1 MNDNHYPKGSPKGK
15 GGQFAPKGANGVA
28 GAMGLDEASTS
39 FDLPKQRKLDA
50 QYSKTALPAL
60 GSYAPEIQQTAV
72 ALHDQSI
79 ANEAPITNDMKKIA
93 KIIGGNLVGLDN
105 VVKSPASI
113 AHKIQEN
120 MEYYGNTAQE
130 AIEWCDDLVRY
141 TVLFQPN
148 EFANGTNDFIESL
161 ISKGYQ
167 VKYLQNRYLASKTG
181 MVQEGYKDV
190 GLKLLSPNGHKVE
203 VQFMVPKMYAAKNGL
218 SIDEYG
224 NLSKR
229 TDGVMSGHDYYDMQ
243 KQAKISDMSDEE
255 KEERLRYLDFMNKT
269 IYKDIEIP
277 QGVEGIRREKYYG

>member
-1 MNDNHYPKGSPKGK
+1 MNENHYPKGSSK
-15 GGQFAPKGANGVA
+15 GGQFAPKGENGVA
-28 GAMGLDEASTS
+28 EAMGLDEANAS

-72 ALHDQSI
+72 ALHDQSL

-120 MEYYGNTAQE
+120 MQYYGNTAQE

-141 TVLFQPN
+141 TVLFNPN
-148 EFANGTNDFIESL
+148 EFATGTNDFIESL
-161 ISKGYQ
+161 VSQGYK
-167 VKYLQNRYLASKTG
+167 VKYLQNRYLASKNG
-181 MVQEGYKDV
+181 MMQEGYKDV
-190 GLKLLSPNGHKVE
+190 GLKLVSPNGHSVE
-203 VQFMVPKMYAAKNGL
+203 VQFMVPKMYAVKNGL
-218 SIDEYG
+218 SMDESG
-224 NLSKR
+224 NLSAR
-229 TDGVMSGHDYYDMQ
+229 TDGIMSGHDYYDMQ
-243 KQAKISDMSDEE
+243 KQVKTSDMPEEE
-255 KEERLRYLDFMNKT
+255 KQERLAYLDYMNKS

-277 QGVEGIRREKYYG
+277 DGVESIRRENYYGK

>member
-1 MNDNHYPKGSPKGK
+1 MNDNHYPKGSPKG
-15 GGQFAPKGANGVA
+15 GQFAPKGENGVTK
-28 GAMGLDEASTS
+28 AMGLDEANAS

-60 GSYAPEIQQTAV
+60 SSYAPEIQQTAV
-72 ALHDQSI
+72 ALHDQSM

-93 KIIGGNLVGLDN
+93 KIIGGELVGLDN

-113 AHKIQEN
+113 AHKIKEN
-120 MEYYGNTAQE
+120 MEYWHDTFAQ
-130 AIEWCDDLVRY
+130 AVSQCDDLIRY
-141 TVLFQPN
+141 TVLFNPN
-148 EFANGTNDFIESL
+148 DLASGVNDFIESL
-161 ISKGYQ
+161 ISQGY
-167 VKYLQNRYLASKTG
+167 KIEYLQNRYLASKTG

-190 GLKLLSPNGHKVE
+190 SLKLLSPNGHKVE

-229 TDGVMSGHDYYDMQ
+229 TDGIMSGHDYYDMQ
-243 KQAKISDMSDEE
+243 KQAKTSDMSDEE

-277 QGVEGIRREKYYG
+277 QGIENIRRENYYGK